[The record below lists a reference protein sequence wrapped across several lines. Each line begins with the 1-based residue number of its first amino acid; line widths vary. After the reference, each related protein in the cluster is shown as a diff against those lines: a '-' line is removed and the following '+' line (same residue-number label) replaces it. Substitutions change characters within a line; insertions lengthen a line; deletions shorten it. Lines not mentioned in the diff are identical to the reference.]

1 MGKADRGGGVDMVGH
16 MTWPTKVEAEHI
28 QAFGFDMA
36 QPTEYEKLLHQLVL
50 VKSLR
55 FTS

>member
-1 MGKADRGGGVDMVGH
+1 MVGH
-16 MTWPTKVEAEHI
+16 MIWPAKVEAEHI

-36 QPTEYEKLLHQLVL
+36 QLTEYKKLLHQLVL
-50 VKSLR
+50 VKSPR

>member
-1 MGKADRGGGVDMVGH
+1 MVGH

-28 QAFGFDMA
+28 QAFGFDMT
-36 QPTEYEKLLHQLVL
+36 QPTGYEKPLHQLVL
-50 VKSLR
+50 FKSPR